1 MNAQSTKAKSMSE
14 AEAILEKS
22 GFSPVSCDEQGIHF
36 LARKPIS
43 VQHRTRLGVYKRNV
57 GRDLHM
63 CFPFNKDQDP
73 PRWYLVPHDK
83 LAKIIGKRRMR
94 PQYQDLQDTK
104 SWRVYGEYHI
114 PKPLEFLLEALSKW
128 RLWPSEE

>member
-22 GFSPVSCDEQGIHF
+22 GFNPVSCDEQGIHF

-63 CFPFNKDQDP
+63 CFPVNKDQDP

-83 LAKIIGKRRMR
+83 LMKIVNEQTKWRK
-94 PQYQDLQDTK
+94 YECLQDTR
-104 SWRVYGEYHI
+104 SWKERREYTI
-114 PKPLEFLLEALSKW
+114 ENPSRDLIKAIAKW
-128 RLWPSEE
+128 GLQT

>member
-63 CFPFNKDQDP
+63 CFPVNKDQDP

-83 LAKIIGKRRMR
+83 LAKNHRKAQDAATVSGFAGYKVMESVRRV
-94 PQYQDLQDTK
+94 
-104 SWRVYGEYHI
+104 SH
-114 PKPLEFLLEALSKW
+114 S
-128 RLWPSEE
+128 